1 MISPDED
8 PHAELARCWA
18 ELDGSEFAPPPE
30 VRGDHLAERG
40 PNDPVVYDTMMTVV
54 RWNTAWKMGQPQY
67 RAAAPTPTS
76 AIA

>member
-1 MISPDED
+1 
-8 PHAELARCWA
+8 
-18 ELDGSEFAPPPE
+18 
-30 VRGDHLAERG
+30 VRGDHLAEHARWKDTILWASGERG

-54 RWNTAWKMGQPQY
+54 RWNTAWKMSQPQY